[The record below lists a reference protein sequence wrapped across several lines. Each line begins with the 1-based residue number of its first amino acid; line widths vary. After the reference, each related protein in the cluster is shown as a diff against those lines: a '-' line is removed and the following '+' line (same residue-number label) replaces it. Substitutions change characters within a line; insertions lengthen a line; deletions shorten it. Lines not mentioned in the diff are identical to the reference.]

1 LVKKVKNDC
10 LNHKLPNLKICSG
23 CLQIAII
30 MRFAKICSR
39 KLLNLKKS
47 AADVE
52 KEFDVPGG

>member
-1 LVKKVKNDC
+1 
-10 LNHKLPNLKICSG
+10 
-23 CLQIAII
+23 